1 MIDDPSLPDTP
12 QERAA
17 VIAWRLAIGE
27 ELTTLEVAR
36 CTGLGIRRAQ
46 MLLNELSR
54 VVPIHCVEGYW
65 QHALLS
71 RNGSKS

>member
-17 VIAWRLAIGE
+17 IVAWRLAIGE
-27 ELTTLEVAR
+27 ELTTLDVAYS
-36 CTGLGIRRAQ
+36 TGLSIRRSQ
-46 MLLNELSR
+46 ELLNELSR
-54 VVPIHCVEGYW
+54 VVPIHCVAGLW

-71 RNGSKS
+71 RNGKN